1 MCIRDR
7 DRVARAKK
15 SEVDAQTQG
24 SLGGAFPKGR
34 IDRLVRRYNKAVGA
48 GKDQKASNI
57 KETIAAVNLQNQE
70 RQSNRAARKAKAFTG
85 HNKGVTETLR
95 RLQEPKKYQTRHA
108 VKQAIKGAGA
118 LAAVGSGIAGLF
130 GSASFGGNMTRMMN
144 FLRKK

>member
-1 MCIRDR
+1 M
-7 DRVARAKK
+7 AFKMK
-15 SEVDAQTQG
+15 SPY
-24 SLGGAFPKGR
+24 PKGR
-34 IDRLVRRYNKAVGA
+34 IDRLARRYTKAKEA
-48 GKDQKASNI
+48 GKDEKASRI
-57 KETIAAVNLQNQE
+57 KDTIEIVNLQQQE
-70 RQSNRAARKAKAFTG
+70 RQKNRAARKAKAFTG
-85 HNKGVTETLR
+85 HKKGTTETLR